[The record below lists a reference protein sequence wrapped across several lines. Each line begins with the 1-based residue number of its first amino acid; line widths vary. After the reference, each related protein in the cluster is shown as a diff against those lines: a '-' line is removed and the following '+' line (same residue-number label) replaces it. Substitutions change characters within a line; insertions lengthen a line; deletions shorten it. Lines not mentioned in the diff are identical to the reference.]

1 MLATSSTVSQAAS
14 DEEASSKELAQ
25 LLEGLAAKLPP
36 PVLAMV
42 LRPLPGVELARIAC
56 VHKEFW
62 ACLLTLRQQPD
73 GSRYAPP
80 SAEDH
85 VKALVW
91 NRMVRAGYYGD
102 VAVLRAMITAG
113 VDEHGTPLSE
123 SLLGSSANSAPSHFD
138 HTGRPIWRGENYK
151 TLDKALSEA
160 IGSGHIHAVQLLYS
174 AGADLMTIN
183 TDALR
188 KVVRAGGSEPFLEF
202 LRNSSSMDSQINLA
216 EWQCAL
222 NEWR

>member
-1 MLATSSTVSQAAS
+1 MLATSSTASQAAS

-56 VHKEFW
+56 VHKAFW
-62 ACLLTLRQQPD
+62 ASLLTLRQQSD

-113 VDEHGTPLSE
+113 VDEHGTPLSK
-123 SLLGSSANSAPSHFD
+123 SLWCSSANSAPS
-138 HTGRPIWRGENYK
+138 GRRRAESNK

-160 IGSGHIHAVQLLYS
+160 IGSGHIDAVQLLYS
-174 AGADLMTIN
+174 AGADLMTIKY
-183 TDALR
+183 DA
-188 KVVRAGGSEPFLEF
+188 
-202 LRNSSSMDSQINLA
+202 
-216 EWQCAL
+216 
-222 NEWR
+222 